1 MLEAFSR
8 VPRREIVRL
17 DVTCVVNFVPRA
29 FHLETADYSCRDGIG
44 LENLEPDYPDER
56 VLHGTHR
63 ALQ

>member
-1 MLEAFSR
+1 MLEAFDR

-44 LENLEPDYPDER
+44 LENLEP
-56 VLHGTHR
+56 G
-63 ALQ
+63 